1 LKGRFRFLLGIVLVT
16 AASGIFA
23 VVFRSS
29 LTWLYRTAYGADN
42 VVDSIARLPPWLR
55 LIVPV
60 LGAAAAGKVA
70 RFRSARMQGV
80 SNVMEA
86 VALGRVQLSLRTTA
100 SRVLSS
106 WTAIAGG
113 MSIGREG
120 PLIEAGGAFG
130 AGLARVL
137 HAPLNDTRVLM
148 AAGTAAGFA
157 AAYNTPFAA
166 VLFVLESIAGTVAP
180 ELLLPVMAATVG
192 ATAITRATVGAG
204 PIYGQRAFELRS
216 NAELVAFA
224 AFGIAAA
231 LAAVAFKRVL
241 AGFERWF
248 EDHPLRQ
255 PWRAVGGGL
264 IVGVI
269 AMWIPSVAGN
279 GYEPLNRVLDA
290 PVAFDALIVLL
301 VAKVIATS
309 GSVASGIPGGIFTP
323 MLLVGAAL
331 GSAWATMLGLPNPG
345 SYALVGMAATTAAS
359 IHAPLTAAV
368 MIFELSGDYAMV
380 LPLILATVASTS
392 VSRALGT
399 ESVYESELRKR
410 GLGWDITLEG
420 RQIRAGDSDKPR

>member
-1 LKGRFRFLLGIVLVT
+1 V
-16 AASGIFA
+16 
-23 VVFRSS
+23 
-29 LTWLYRTAYGADN
+29 
-42 VVDSIARLPPWLR
+42 
-55 LIVPV
+55 
-60 LGAAAAGKVA
+60 
-70 RFRSARMQGV
+70 
-80 SNVMEA
+80 
-86 VALGRVQLSLRTTA
+86 
-100 SRVLSS
+100 
-106 WTAIAGG
+106 
-113 MSIGREG
+113 SIGREG

-137 HAPLNDTRVLM
+137 RAPLNDTRVLM

-166 VLFVLESIAGTVAP
+166 ALFVLESIAGIAAP

-204 PIYGQRAFELRS
+204 PIYGQRAFGVRS
-216 NAELVAFA
+216 NVELVAFA

-241 AGFERWF
+241 AQFERWF
-248 EDHPLRQ
+248 EEHALTQ
-255 PWRAVGGGL
+255 PWRAIVGGL
-264 IVGVI
+264 IVGLI
-269 AMWIPSVAGN
+269 AIRLPSVAGN
-279 GYEPLNRVLDA
+279 GYEPLNRMLDA
-290 PVAFDALIVLL
+290 PMAVDALIVLL
-301 VAKVIATS
+301 VGKVIATS
-309 GSVASGIPGGIFTP
+309 GSVGSGIPGGIFTP
-323 MLLVGAAL
+323 MLLVGAAF
-331 GSAWATMLGLPNPG
+331 GSAWAAMLNLPNPG

-368 MIFELSGDYAMV
+368 MIFELSGDYAMA

-420 RQIRAGDSDKPR
+420 RQIKADDDSPAV